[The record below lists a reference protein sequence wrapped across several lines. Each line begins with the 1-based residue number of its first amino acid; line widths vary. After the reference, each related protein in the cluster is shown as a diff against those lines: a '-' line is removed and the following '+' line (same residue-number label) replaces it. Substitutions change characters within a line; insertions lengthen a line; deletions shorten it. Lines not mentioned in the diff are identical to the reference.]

1 MFFYQISIGGEK
13 DYLLSDI
20 LVDSSLRSPVG
31 KDYCSSRAVYMF
43 LSGTKPWTV
52 VLSMLPSQACDRRLW
67 LHCNVWAV
75 SGESFPPAQ
84 LGTSHGC

>member
-1 MFFYQISIGGEK
+1 MGEK

-31 KDYCSSRAVYMF
+31 KEYCSSRAVYMF

-52 VLSMLPSQACDRRLW
+52 VFFCLCCHPRPVIGACGCIVMSGQCLGSPFHLP
-67 LHCNVWAV
+67 N
-75 SGESFPPAQ
+75 
-84 LGTSHGC
+84 

>member
-1 MFFYQISIGGEK
+1 MFLTQISMGEKK

-31 KDYCSSRAVYMF
+31 KEHCSSRAVYMF

-52 VLSMLPSQACDRRLW
+52 GVFVCVAIPGLR
-67 LHCNVWAV
+67 
-75 SGESFPPAQ
+75 
-84 LGTSHGC
+84 